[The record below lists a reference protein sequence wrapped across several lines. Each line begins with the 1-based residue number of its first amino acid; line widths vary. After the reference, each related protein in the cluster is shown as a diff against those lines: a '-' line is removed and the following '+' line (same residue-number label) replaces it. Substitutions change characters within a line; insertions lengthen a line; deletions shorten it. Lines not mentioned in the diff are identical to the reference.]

1 MKLIFRLT
9 FFLLMLCPAFL
20 EAQLQTGLSL
30 PYLVRE
36 SSVKVD
42 KPKIM
47 ILLHGYGSNEA
58 DLFALQSSLP
68 ANTIVIS
75 ARAPIAMGD
84 NGFQWFRMETVNGV
98 MQGNREDIKNSTEK
112 IKSFIKEITLKYKAE
127 ANQVYLC
134 GFSQGAMMSYEVGL
148 TTPLLLKGIAPLSG
162 KIFDALKPDIKTSV
176 SLKALK
182 IFIGHGDADNRVAYS
197 YATEADSF
205 LKKLGLSPALHT
217 YKGLAHSI
225 NQAELNDLVSWL
237 NEK

>member
-1 MKLIFRLT
+1 MKQIFRLT
-9 FFLLMLCPAFL
+9 FFLVVVCPLFL
-20 EAQLQTGLSL
+20 GAQLQTGLSL

-36 SSVKVD
+36 PSIKVD

-68 ANTIVIS
+68 ANSMVIS

-84 NGFQWFRMETVNGV
+84 NGFQWFRMETVNGA
-98 MQGNREDIKNSTEK
+98 MQGNREDIKSSAEK
-112 IKSFIKEITLKYKAE
+112 IKSFIKEITLKYQAE

-148 TTPLLLKGIAPLSG
+148 TAPQLLKGIAPLGG
-162 KIFDALKPDIKTSV
+162 KIFDSLKANIKPSA

-205 LKKLGLSPALHT
+205 LKKLGLSPVFHT
-217 YKGLAHSI
+217 YKGLGHSI
-225 NQAELNDLVSWL
+225 NQAELSDLVLWF
-237 NEK
+237 NDK